1 LQNPYNW
8 PLVVA
13 AALMLASCTAM
24 QQEQQSTLNRQADN
38 VANELMA
45 TAMGASVLDGD
56 SSGSKRD
63 SANASSS
70 AAAEQSDAY
79 VKSKPSIYK
88 GTDKVVQMPP
98 AQAPVKFYGDAVSL
112 DFEQAPLTEVIHAIM
127 GDILGLDYIVE
138 HPINGEVTVRTRT
151 PVPRDQLLDILES
164 LLRANKALMIRDK
177 DGRYFISGSSEMSKL
192 NPNFSAASTNTVG
205 YSNIIVPLQYIGAQN
220 MAEILRPVADESA
233 FVLIDPVRNLLVL
246 AGTSNQL
253 AGWQEIITSFDVDLL
268 KGMSVGI
275 FPIENSSIADIDAA
289 LASLLGKEDGVAETA
304 GGIGSMIRIIPVE
317 RLSSIMVVTP
327 RAHYLERVRTW
338 IERLD
343 QSVDANSERRLYVY
357 EVQNSNASHVADL
370 LSTIFSGSGSTGGS
384 GKAGVAPGYTPE
396 QVTSSMGETSAK
408 PRAPVQ
414 AKNFSVGSVQ
424 VVADEENNAL
434 LIYATS
440 REYRKMQAALARLDI
455 AATQVVIEA
464 SIIEVTLTDS
474 LKYGLEYS
482 LQGSLG
488 GGWSGVAR
496 QALGV
501 IAPGPGFSYSVVN
514 GSGDIRVVLN
524 ALARDDLLN
533 VISSPSLMVL
543 DNHTASIQVG
553 DQVPIQSGTTIT
565 EGGTSLS
572 SITYKDTG
580 VHLSVTPQVNAGG
593 LVTMDIEQSVTD
605 VGPVDQPTGQR
616 TFLERKVT
624 TRVAVRSTE
633 SVVLGGLIRENK
645 SEGSS
650 GIPILH
656 NLPLVGPLFGTKT
669 TDGRRTELI
678 VIITPRAIYSDVDL
692 RDMSR
697 EMRRQMRGLELIDSG
712 KAASFFSDT
721 QIDQISDEP

>member
-1 LQNPYNW
+1 M
-8 PLVVA
+8 A
-13 AALMLASCTAM
+13 AALVLTSCTAM
-24 QQEQQSTLNRQADN
+24 QQEQQAALDTQEDN
-38 VANELMA
+38 AANALVA
-45 TAMGASVLDGD
+45 TAVMAAAPDGASYG
-56 SSGSKRD
+56 SGSGSTD
-63 SANASSS
+63 GSSS
-70 AAAEQSDAY
+70 TAALQSEPY
-79 VKSKPSIYK
+79 IKSAPTIYE
-88 GTDKVVQMPP
+88 GTGQVVRMPP
-98 AQAPVKFYGDAVSL
+98 AQAPVTFYGDDVSL

-151 PVPRDQLLDILES
+151 PVPRDQLLEILES
-164 LLRANKALMIRDK
+164 LLQANKALMIRDK
-177 DGRYFISGSSEMSKL
+177 EGRYFISGSSEMSKL

-205 YSNIIVPLQYIGAQN
+205 YNNVIVPLQYIGAKN

-233 FVLIDPVRNLLVL
+233 FVLIDPMRNLLVL

-275 FPIENSSIADIDAA
+275 FPIENSSVADIDAA
-289 LASLLGKEDGVAETA
+289 LASLLGQEGGEGVAETA
-304 GGIGSMIRIIPVE
+304 VGIGSVIRVIPIE
-317 RLSSIMVVTP
+317 RLNSIMVVTP

-343 QSVDANSERRLYVY
+343 QAPDANSERRLYVY
-357 EVQNSNASHVADL
+357 EVQNSDAAHVADL
-370 LSTIFSGSGSTGGS
+370 LSTVFSGASSTGGS
-384 GKAGVAPGYTPE
+384 SKAGVAPGYTPE
-396 QVTSSMGETSAK
+396 QVTSSMGETSTK
-408 PRAPVQ
+408 PRAAAQTKNVAVGDVQ
-414 AKNFSVGSVQ
+414 I
-424 VVADEENNAL
+424 VADDENNAL

-440 REYRKMQAALARLDI
+440 REYQKMQTALAQLDV

-464 SIIEVTLTDS
+464 SIIEVTLTDKT
-474 LKYGLEYS
+474 KYGLEYS
-482 LQGSLG
+482 VQSSLG

-501 IAPGPGFSYSVVN
+501 IAPAAGFSYSAVN

-524 ALARDDLLN
+524 ALAEDGLLN
-533 VISSPSLMVL
+533 VISSPSLTVL
-543 DNHTASIQVG
+543 DNHTAAIQVG
-553 DQVPIQSGTTIT
+553 DQIPVQSGTTIT

-572 SITYKDTG
+572 SITYRDTG
-580 VHLSVTPQVNAGG
+580 VLLVVTPQVNAGG

-605 VGPVDQPTGQR
+605 VGPEQPNNNQP

-633 SVVLGGLIRENK
+633 SVVLGGMIRENK
-645 SEGSS
+645 NESSS

-656 NLPLVGPLFGTKT
+656 NLPLIGPLFGTKT
-669 TDGRRTELI
+669 AGGVRTELI
-678 VIITPRAIYSDVDL
+678 VIITPRAIYSDVGL

-697 EMRRQMRGLELIDSG
+697 EMRRQMRGLKLIDSG
-712 KAASFFSDT
+712 QSASFFSDSE
-721 QIDQISDEP
+721 IDQISD

>member
-1 LQNPYNW
+1 M
-8 PLVVA
+8 A
-13 AALMLASCTAM
+13 AALVLTSCTAM
-24 QQEQQSTLNRQADN
+24 QQEQQAALDTQEDN
-38 VANELMA
+38 AANALVA
-45 TAMGASVLDGD
+45 TAVMAAAPNGTSYG
-56 SSGSKRD
+56 SGSGSTD
-63 SANASSS
+63 GSSS
-70 AAAEQSDAY
+70 TAAQQSEPY
-79 VKSKPSIYK
+79 IKSAPTIYE
-88 GTDKVVQMPP
+88 GTDQVVRMPP
-98 AQAPVKFYGDAVSL
+98 AQAPVTFYGDDVSL

-151 PVPRDQLLDILES
+151 PVPRDQLLEILES
-164 LLRANKALMIRDK
+164 LLQANKALMIRDK
-177 DGRYFISGSSEMSKL
+177 EGRYFISGSSEMSKL

-205 YSNIIVPLQYIGAQN
+205 YNNVIVPLQYIGAKN

-233 FVLIDPVRNLLVL
+233 FVLIDPMRNLLVL

-275 FPIENSSIADIDAA
+275 FPIENSSVADIDAA
-289 LASLLGKEDGVAETA
+289 LASLLGQEGGEGVAETA
-304 GGIGSMIRIIPVE
+304 VGIGSVIRVIPIE
-317 RLSSIMVVTP
+317 RLNSIMVVTP

-343 QSVDANSERRLYVY
+343 QAPDANSERRLYVY
-357 EVQNSNASHVADL
+357 EVQNSDAAHVADL
-370 LSTIFSGSGSTGGS
+370 LSSIFSGGSSTGGS

-396 QVTSSMGETSAK
+396 QVTSSMGESSTK
-408 PRAPVQ
+408 PRAAAQVKNVAVGDVQ
-414 AKNFSVGSVQ
+414 I
-424 VVADEENNAL
+424 VADDENNAL

-440 REYRKMQAALARLDI
+440 REYQKMQTALAQLDV

-474 LKYGLEYS
+474 TKYGLEYS
-482 LQGSLG
+482 VQGSLG

-501 IAPGPGFSYSVVN
+501 IAPGSGFSYSVVN

-553 DQVPIQSGTTIT
+553 DQVPIQSSTTVSDGGTT
-565 EGGTSLS
+565 LS
-572 SITYKDTG
+572 SIVYKDTG
-580 VHLSVTPQVNAGG
+580 VHLAVTPQVNAGG

-605 VGPVDQPTGQR
+605 VGPIDVATDQR

-633 SVVLGGLIRENK
+633 SVVLGGMIRENK

-656 NLPLVGPLFGTKT
+656 NLPLIGPLFGTKT
-669 TDGRRTELI
+669 ADGRRTELI
-678 VIITPRAIYSDVDL
+678 VIITPRAIYSDVGL
-692 RDMSR
+692 RDMSL
-697 EMRRQMRGLELIDSG
+697 EMRRQMRGLKLIDSG
-712 KAASFFSDT
+712 QSASFFSDSE
-721 QIDQISDEP
+721 IDQISD

>member
-1 LQNPYNW
+1 M
-8 PLVVA
+8 A
-13 AALMLASCTAM
+13 AALVLTSCTAM
-24 QQEQQSTLNRQADN
+24 QQEQQAALDTQEDN
-38 VANELMA
+38 AANALVA
-45 TAMGASVLDGD
+45 TAVMAAAPDGT
-56 SSGSKRD
+56 SYGSGSGSTD
-63 SANASSS
+63 GSSS
-70 AAAEQSDAY
+70 TAAQQSEPY
-79 VKSKPSIYK
+79 IKSAPTIYE
-88 GTDKVVQMPP
+88 GTDQVVRMPP
-98 AQAPVKFYGDAVSL
+98 AQAPVTFYGDDVSL

-151 PVPRDQLLDILES
+151 PVPRDQLLEILES
-164 LLRANKALMIRDK
+164 LLQANKALMIRDK
-177 DGRYFISGSSEMSKL
+177 EGRYFISGSSEMSKL

-205 YSNIIVPLQYIGAQN
+205 YNNVIVPLQYIGAKN

-233 FVLIDPVRNLLVL
+233 FVLIDPMRNLLVL

-275 FPIENSSIADIDAA
+275 FPIENSSVADIDAA
-289 LASLLGKEDGVAETA
+289 LASLLGQEGGEGVAETA
-304 GGIGSMIRIIPVE
+304 VGIGSVIRVIPIE
-317 RLSSIMVVTP
+317 RLNSIMVVTP

-343 QSVDANSERRLYVY
+343 QAPDANSERRLHVY
-357 EVQNSNASHVADL
+357 EVQNSDAAHVADL
-370 LSTIFSGSGSTGGS
+370 LSSIFSGGSSTGGS

-396 QVTSSMGETSAK
+396 QVTSSMGESSTK
-408 PRAPVQ
+408 PRAAAQVKNVAVGDVQ
-414 AKNFSVGSVQ
+414 I
-424 VVADEENNAL
+424 VADDENNAL

-440 REYRKMQAALARLDI
+440 REYQKMQTALAQLDV

-474 LKYGLEYS
+474 TKYGLEYS
-482 LQGSLG
+482 VQGSLG

-501 IAPGPGFSYSVVN
+501 IAPGSGFSYSVVN

-553 DQVPIQSGTTIT
+553 DQVPIQSSTTVSDGGTT
-565 EGGTSLS
+565 LS
-572 SITYKDTG
+572 SIVYKDTG
-580 VHLSVTPQVNAGG
+580 VHLAVTPQVNAGG

-605 VGPVDQPTGQR
+605 VGPIDVATDQR

-633 SVVLGGLIRENK
+633 SVVLGGMIRENK

-656 NLPLVGPLFGTKT
+656 NLPLIGPLFGTKT
-669 TDGRRTELI
+669 ADGRRTELI
-678 VIITPRAIYSDVDL
+678 VIITPRAIYSDVGL

-697 EMRRQMRGLELIDSG
+697 EMRRQMRGLKLIDSG
-712 KAASFFSDT
+712 QSASFFSDSE
-721 QIDQISDEP
+721 IDQISD